1 MIIEKIPPL
10 IPTKS
15 QKKVNVISKFLKS
28 NKLANTTKQL
38 PRSYTQVSKQNIN
51 IFKVIKIKKMFLSIG
66 AKKIDQIN
74 NIIKD
79 TSKPKLCIQIT
90 MKGPLRKHIIIPMSN
105 DNNMKFMKNSSMHV
119 TNINRVLRNA
129 KSEVLVDFI

>member
-38 PRSYTQVSKQNIN
+38 PRSYTQASKQNIN